1 MRFPTT
7 IKTLIDKLKEG
18 DDASWQ
24 IFFERYRNV
33 IIDLGVLKG
42 LTDDECEE
50 LLQEVMKRFYQRSQS
65 FVFDPDIAKFRT
77 YFGRI
82 INGLIIDIKRK
93 RIKNTVSDDVLE
105 SVAAE
110 EPMPDE
116 LFDNVLQEHW
126 RNIIKDDIL
135 KIMRERLSPVNYNIF
150 EMHVLQHAS
159 VADTAEAL
167 QVSAARIYLVK
178 NRGLKMMKNIINEIV
193 AEDERAEFNIN
204 DF

>member
-7 IKTLIDKLKEG
+7 IKTLIDDLKNG
-18 DDASWQ
+18 NDASWQ

-50 LLQEVMKRFYQRSQS
+50 LLQEVMKRFYQRSQT
-65 FVFDPDIAKFRT
+65 FVFDPAVAKFRT

-82 INGLIIDIKRK
+82 IHGLIIDIKRK
-93 RIKNTVSDDVLE
+93 RTKNMVSSDVLE
-105 SVAAE
+105 NIAAE
-110 EPMPDE
+110 EQTPDE
-116 LFDNVLQEHW
+116 LFDNVLREHW
-126 RNIIKDDIL
+126 NNIIKDDIL
-135 KIMRERLSPVNYNIF
+135 RIMKERLNPVNYNIF
-150 EMHVLQHAS
+150 EMHVLHHAS

-178 NRGLKMMKNIINEIV
+178 NRCLKMMKNIINKTV
-193 AEDERAEFNIN
+193 TEDERAEFNIN

>member
-7 IKTLIDKLKEG
+7 IKTLIDNLKDG
-18 DDASWQ
+18 NDASWQ

-42 LTDDECEE
+42 LTNDECEE

-65 FVFDPDIAKFRT
+65 FVFDPAVAKFRT

-105 SVAAE
+105 FVSAE
-110 EPMPDE
+110 DPMPDE

>member
-7 IKTLIDKLKEG
+7 IKTLIDNLKDG
-18 DDASWQ
+18 NDDSWK

-33 IIDLGVLKG
+33 IVDLGVLKG
-42 LTDDECEE
+42 LTDDECED

-65 FVFDPDIAKFRT
+65 FVFDPSAAKFRT

-93 RIKNTVSDDVLE
+93 RTTNMVSADILE
-105 SVAAE
+105 NVPAE
-110 EPMPDE
+110 TPMPDE
-116 LFDNVLQEHW
+116 LFDNVLREHW
-126 RNIIKDDIL
+126 NNIIKDDIL
-135 KIMRERLSPVNYNIF
+135 KIMKERLNPVNYNIF
-150 EMHVLQHAS
+150 EMHVLQHVS

-167 QVSAARIYLVK
+167 QVSAARIYLAK

-193 AEDERAEFNIN
+193 TEDERAEFNIN